1 VKSFFS
7 CIADSAKQEGMR
19 KISVGGLI
27 LSVAL
32 LSTSGLAQAQSQ
44 TKTKTT
50 ATQVESGPPD
60 SITDTS
66 IHTRQS
72 DLSVM
77 LWLPWY
83 YGFGVGGVVRY
94 EIPILPD
101 GFIPTIND
109 EFSLEPS
116 FGVAYSGYASVNFLD
131 LNPALYGIWSFN
143 FSKEFRAYFGLGL
156 GANIGVYTGS
166 ITTGLNVTYFFWD
179 ICAGVFYKLS
189 DSIAL
194 RGELGSQGLKAG
206 VAFFF

>member
-1 VKSFFS
+1 
-7 CIADSAKQEGMR
+7 MR
-19 KISVGGLI
+19 NPSVGGLI
-27 LSVAL
+27 LSAVF
-32 LSTSGLAQAQSQ
+32 LSSSGLALAQ
-44 TKTKTT
+44 TKTTT
-50 ATQVESGPPD
+50 TTTTTTRTGSTTTQSESGPPD

-66 IHTRQS
+66 IHTRPT

-101 GFIPTIND
+101 GFIPSIND

-116 FGVAYSGYASVNFLD
+116 FGVAYSGYAGVNFLD

-143 FSKEFRAYFGLGL
+143 FSKEFRAYGGLGL

-206 VAFFF
+206 VAFYF